1 MFIGTGARSSS
12 DHRFD
17 DARSG
22 SLQNERGP
30 DERRAEEPGK
40 VNVLL
45 PTYGVSELPTAGSL
59 A

>member
-1 MFIGTGARSSS
+1 MHAAALTTALMVP
-12 DHRFD
+12 DQEV
-17 DARSG
+17 
-22 SLQNERGP
+22 LQNERGP